1 MPWWHGRLDLA
12 ILMPRWSILAT
23 LCTLLAAC
31 GPPQP
36 RTHGEGGIY
45 GGVFNWN
52 ETQVLR
58 NIFPLGITLVSEQH
72 VAGQIYEGLVR
83 FDPKNLEVEP
93 ALAES
98 WEVDASGKVYTFHLR
113 PDVFFHDDPAFPDGK
128 GRQLTAQDVV
138 DCFTAI
144 CEKGIGDAVF
154 WVFQDKVEGADAYHG
169 SGERGGRV
177 KGIRSKDDR
186 TVEITLVRPLP
197 TFLQILAGSGCWIWP
212 RELVQA
218 YGQELLRH
226 AIGTGPFRLKAMRPE
241 EALVLERN
249 ANYWGRDQH
258 GRQLPYLDAIRV
270 TLVPDKETEINE
282 FLKGH
287 LSMVTELSLSS
298 FALLADSADPATGA
312 RRFQV
317 LSTPALAVQYY
328 GFNASRPPFHDAR
341 VRRAFALALDKHRLV
356 DSVLH
361 GLAVPAGHG
370 LVAPGLPAY
379 PYHLVPGIPY
389 DPDSARGLMA
399 AAGYPGGRGFP
410 RVQLQVN
417 TNGFGY
423 RSVASEAQEMLGR
436 ELGVAITV
444 TAVAPKVYYDRIERG
459 EALFWREGWVADLP
473 DAENFLA
480 LLYGKNAVADT
491 ALPSPMNTSRYMNP
505 AFDKLYAS
513 ALGRG
518 DQTARMRDL
527 ALADSIAMHD
537 VPVVPLYH
545 ENYIMLVAPN
555 VQDLH
560 INIMELLDLRKV
572 HLGHQAA
579 RSGEAATS
587 S

>member
-12 ILMPRWSILAT
+12 ILMPRWSILAA
-23 LCTLLAAC
+23 LCALLAAC

-58 NIFPLGITLVSEQH
+58 SIFPLGITLVSEQH

-154 WVFQDKVEGADAYHG
+154 WVFQDKVEGADAYHE

-218 YGQELLRH
+218 YGHELLRH
-226 AIGTGPFRLKAMRPE
+226 AIGTGPFLLKAMRPE

-249 ANYWGRDQH
+249 ANYWGRDQQ

-328 GFNASRPPFHDAR
+328 GFNASKPPFHDVR

-361 GLAVPAGHG
+361 GLAVPAVHG
-370 LVAPGLPAY
+370 LVAPGLPTY

-417 TNGFGY
+417 TSGFGY

-491 ALPSPMNTSRYMNP
+491 ALPSPMNTTRYMNP

-513 ALGRG
+513 ALGRS

-572 HLGHQAA
+572 HLDHQAA